1 MRIRLISETPSF
13 DFFKPMRFWLAV
25 SILGVVLTLVVLPI
39 RGLNYGVDFLGG
51 TLILAE
57 FPEHR
62 DIGEYREVVGALN
75 LGEPTV
81 TEASGGSGGQV
92 VLMRVGNPENPE
104 PGVASVAD
112 QVQAALDA
120 AFPGVTY
127 LQVDQVGGKVS
138 DELVMTGFLAVGL
151 SLIAIMIYV
160 WLRFEWQFAIGAV
173 AALFHDALV
182 VVGVF
187 SLFQLQFDL
196 NIVAALLTIIG
207 YSINDTVVV
216 FDRVRENLRKYKKMP
231 LRDIL
236 NLSLNETLSRT
247 MMTIFTVMIAVVALL
262 VFGGPVTFGFA
273 LATTIGLVVGTY
285 SSIWVASAIVLWL
298 GVKRDWGPRTGEA
311 GTRFGKAGI

>member
-1 MRIRLISETPSF
+1 MRLRLIPDDTSF
-13 DFFKPMRFWLAV
+13 DFFKPLRFWLAI
-25 SILGVVLTLVVLPI
+25 SILGVVATLVILPI

-57 FPEHR
+57 FPQPR
-62 DIGEYREVVGALN
+62 DVGEYREVLSALD

-92 VLMRVGNPENPE
+92 ILMRVGNPEVPDE
-104 PGVASVAD
+104 AAPPVVER
-112 QVQAALDA
+112 VRAALDA
-120 AFPGVTY
+120 AFPGVIY

-138 DELVMTGFLAVGL
+138 DELVTTGVLAVGL
-151 SLIAIMIYV
+151 SLLAIMVYV

-173 AALFHDALV
+173 VSLFHDVVV
-182 VVGVF
+182 VVGIF
-187 SLFQLQFDL
+187 SLLQIQFDL
-196 NIVAALLTIIG
+196 TIIAALLTIIG

-231 LRDIL
+231 LREVL

-247 MMTIFTVMIAVVALL
+247 MMTILTVLIAVVALL
-262 VFGGPVTFGFA
+262 VFGGPVTFGFS
-273 LATTIGLVVGTY
+273 LAVTLGLIVGTY

-298 GVKRDWGPRTGEA
+298 GVKRDWSNPGAKADAPRRA
-311 GTRFGKAGI
+311 RA

>member
-1 MRIRLISETPSF
+1 MGLRLIPDDITL
-13 DFFKPMRFWLAV
+13 DFFKPLRFWLAV
-25 SILGVVLTLVVLPI
+25 SLLGVVATIIILPI

-62 DIGEYREVVGALN
+62 DVGAYREALTRLN

-92 VLMRVGNPENPE
+92 VLMRVGTPENLPADA
-104 PGVASVAD
+104 PPVAD
-112 QVQAALDA
+112 QVQTALSA
-120 AFPGVTY
+120 AFPGVIY

-138 DELVMTGFLAVGL
+138 DELVMTGILAVGL
-151 SLIAIMIYV
+151 SLLAIMIYV
-160 WLRFEWQFAIGAV
+160 WLRFEWQFALGAV
-173 AALFHDALV
+173 VSLFHDVVV
-182 VVGVF
+182 VVGIF
-187 SLFQLQFDL
+187 SLFQIPFDL
-196 NIVAALLTIIG
+196 TIIAALLTIIG

-231 LRDIL
+231 LRDVL

-247 MMTIFTVMIAVVALL
+247 LMTIITVLIAVLALL
-262 VFGGPVTFGFA
+262 AFGGPVTFGFS
-273 LATTIGLVVGTY
+273 LATALGLLIGTY

-298 GVKRDWGPRTGEA
+298 GVKRDWAQAKGDTPQA
-311 GTRFGKAGI
+311 KARA